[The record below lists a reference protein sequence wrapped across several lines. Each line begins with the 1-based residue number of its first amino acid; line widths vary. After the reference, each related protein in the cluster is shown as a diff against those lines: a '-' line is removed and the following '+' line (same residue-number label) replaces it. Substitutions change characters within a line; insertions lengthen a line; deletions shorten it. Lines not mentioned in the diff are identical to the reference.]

1 MLLHDMCLRAQIVIT
16 FGKQPVKESVYV
28 GEICLEKDGEEYTF
42 DFNETTGSYEDN
54 QLTLDLRDCDYVA
67 APSDATLE
75 ELACAKVKDLFLQG
89 DDNCY
94 VAGQTIKDISITF
107 YDGVNGSEH
116 NVTLETP
123 AFADADLG
131 EYYDLEVE

>member
-1 MLLHDMCLRAQIVIT
+1 MLLHDMCLRAEISIT
-16 FGKQPVKESVYV
+16 FGKPPVKESVYV
-28 GEICLEKDGEEYTF
+28 GEIRLEKDGKEYVF

-54 QLTLDLRDCDYVA
+54 QLTLDLRDCDYMV

-75 ELACAKVKDLFLQG
+75 ELTDAKVTDLFLQG

-107 YDGVNGSEH
+107 YDNTNGSEH